1 MENPTHTFGETT
13 IPHERCQPAT
23 SFMFSFFFFLS
34 FFFFFADHKMDK
46 MVIEGEKGQNL
57 LGDIF
62 RIYNILLIKFCI
74 QYTRATSYICQFFHY
89 I

>member
-34 FFFFFADHKMDK
+34 FFFFFFADHKMDK

-74 QYTRATSYICQFFHY
+74 QYTRATS
-89 I
+89 